1 MGRIRLSQE
10 IWCCLLLLLQRLV
23 VLGVQQL
30 QRRPLLS
37 QKLMVVSATELQ
49 QGMWME
55 LG

>member
-1 MGRIRLSQE
+1 MGLIRLSQE
-10 IWCCLLLLLQRLV
+10 TWCCLLLLLQRLV

-37 QKLMVVSATELQ
+37 HKLMVAAELQ
-49 QGMWME
+49 QGMWRE